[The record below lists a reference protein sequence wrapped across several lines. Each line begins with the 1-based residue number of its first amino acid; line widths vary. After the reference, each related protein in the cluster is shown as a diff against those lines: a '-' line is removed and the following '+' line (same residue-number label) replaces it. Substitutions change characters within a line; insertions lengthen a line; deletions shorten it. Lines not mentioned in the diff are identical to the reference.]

1 MRNIQDIRQQNLQQ
15 LSGAYASQRL
25 FADALDAT
33 PGYINQLLN
42 GHRAI
47 GEKAARKIEGQL
59 GLKHLAL
66 DEDNEPLEGEYL
78 PAQPDVKTEPP
89 IIESNAEFIGGFEEW
104 DNDTPLRDD
113 EVELPFFKEV
123 ELSAGSGKYHIEEN
137 YGGKLRFSKQAL
149 KSHGVAIHAAACVK
163 VSGNSMEPVFP
174 DGCTVGIDTANTA
187 IKDGEI
193 YAINYNGR
201 LLIKATYRV
210 PTGGLRLKSFNTE
223 EWPDEP
229 VTEDKMELL
238 KILGRVF
245 WCSWLR

>member
-1 MRNIQDIRQQNLQQ
+1 MSNLKENINKELLKRGWSVSRLATESRVPQPTLQRY
-15 LSGAYASQRL
+15 LSGTHSEPRSGTIQ
-25 FADALDAT
+25 
-33 PGYINQLLN
+33 
-42 GHRAI
+42 
-47 GEKAARKIEGQL
+47 KIAHGF
-59 GLKHLAL
+59 GIT
-66 DEDNEPLEGEYL
+66 EGEL
-78 PAQPDVKTEPP
+78 RGLTNPP
-89 IIESNAEFIGGFEEW
+89 IVISNAEFIGGFEEW

-174 DGCTVGIDTANTA
+174 NGCTVGIDTANTA

-201 LLIKATYRV
+201 LLIKAIYRV
-210 PTGGLRLKSFNTE
+210 PTGGIRLKSFNTE